1 TTSKLPQD
9 ACITLATKIAKNT
22 FEQTKINSGSS
33 ITGEVTTAAATQ
45 ACSSDSNSITW
56 TYSS

>member
-1 TTSKLPQD
+1 PQD

-22 FEQTKINSGSS
+22 FEQTKINSGTA

>member
-1 TTSKLPQD
+1 M
-9 ACITLATKIAKNT
+9 TLSTKIAKNT
-22 FEQTKINSGSS
+22 FEQTKINSGTA
-33 ITGEVTTAAATQ
+33 ITGEVTSAAATT